1 MFFFGNE
8 EYSVKE
14 GESVEVAILRH
25 DSSRSSSIR
34 VATSSMS
41 AKEEDYIP
49 VNRILFFEVGDNYK
63 MIRVF
68 AQKDYLT
75 EGDEFFTLQLLAR
88 EPNSIGH
95 PSIATVKIIDMPMPD
110 GDLPSLD

>member
-1 MFFFGNE
+1 MFFFSRD

-14 GESVEVAILRH
+14 GESIEVAILRH
-25 DSSRSSSIR
+25 DSSRSASIK

-49 VNRILFFEVGDNYK
+49 INQILFFGVDENYK
-63 MIRVF
+63 SIRVF
-68 AQKDYLT
+68 AKKDYLT
-75 EGDEFFTLQLLAR
+75 EGDEFFTLQLLAM
-88 EPNSIGH
+88 ESNTIGY

-110 GDLPSLD
+110 SSAISS